1 MTEEVR
7 DIPVYQITPD
17 PNQPRKNFDPER
29 LQELADS
36 IRENGVILPIIVSPV
51 GNEKFQI
58 IAGERRWRA
67 SLLAHKTTIPCIVRE
82 LEPFTRQ
89 MQALLE
95 NVQRNDLNP
104 LEEANAYQQLLEEYD
119 LSHDQIAQSVGKS
132 RATVTNSLRLL
143 KLPSFVQ
150 DQIADGK
157 LSTGHAKVILSLT
170 RESDMLYL
178 SGKIIQDQL
187 SVRDAN
193 VLADKLR
200 KQRPSDTLV
209 ATVDNDKA
217 KRLQQLQLQLQ
228 RVESQLTRQFGTQVQ
243 LKQGKDERGSVEI
256 QYNDM
261 AELERILELLGYRD

>member
-17 PNQPRKNFDPER
+17 PNQPRKHFDPDS

-36 IRENGVILPIIVSPV
+36 ITENGVILPIIVSPV
-51 GNEKFQI
+51 GNDKYQI

-67 SLLAHKTTIPCIVRE
+67 SILAKKATIPCIVRE

-104 LEEANAYQQLLEEYD
+104 LEEANAYQQLMDEYD
-119 LSHDQIAQSVGKS
+119 MSHEQIAQSVGKS
-132 RATVTNSLRLL
+132 RATITNSLRLL

-150 DQIADGK
+150 DQLADGL
-157 LSTGHAKVILSLT
+157 LSAGHAKVILSLT

-178 SGKIIQDQL
+178 AGKIIQDQL
-187 SVRDAN
+187 SVRDAS
-193 VLADKLR
+193 AIAEKLR
-200 KQRPSDTLV
+200 KQKSSDPPV
-209 ATVDNDKA
+209 ATVDNEIA
-217 KRLQQLQLQLQ
+217 NSLQQLQLQLQ
-228 RVESQLTRQFGTQVQ
+228 RVEDQLCRYFGTQVK
-243 LKQGKDERGSVEI
+243 LKTNKDQSGSVEI
-256 QYNDM
+256 SFNDL
-261 AELERILELLGYRD
+261 AELERILELLGYND